1 MFVLV
6 NEGILA
12 AALAIEL
19 LIYVVL
25 SMLIIEAESFTK
37 TLVVLF
43 IIPLISV
50 LYILLIIS
58 IPIMLTPTRY
68 LSVHARVAYDVFA
81 VLLA

>member
-1 MFVLV
+1 MLFGSEMFVLV

-12 AALAIEL
+12 ATLAIEL

-25 SMLIIEAESFTK
+25 LMLIVKAENFTK
-37 TLVVLF
+37 SIVVLF

-58 IPIMLTPTRY
+58 IPIVLTPT
-68 LSVHARVAYDVFA
+68 
-81 VLLA
+81 

>member
-1 MFVLV
+1 MLFGSEMFVLV

-19 LIYVVL
+19 LIYVALLMFIVK
-25 SMLIIEAESFTK
+25 AESFTK
-37 TLVVLF
+37 SFVVLF

-58 IPIMLTPTRY
+58 IPIVLTPT
-68 LSVHARVAYDVFA
+68 
-81 VLLA
+81 

>member
-1 MFVLV
+1 MLILI

-37 TLVVLF
+37 TFVVLF

-50 LYILLIIS
+50 MYILLIIS
-58 IPIMLTPTRY
+58 IPIMLTPT
-68 LSVHARVAYDVFA
+68 
-81 VLLA
+81 